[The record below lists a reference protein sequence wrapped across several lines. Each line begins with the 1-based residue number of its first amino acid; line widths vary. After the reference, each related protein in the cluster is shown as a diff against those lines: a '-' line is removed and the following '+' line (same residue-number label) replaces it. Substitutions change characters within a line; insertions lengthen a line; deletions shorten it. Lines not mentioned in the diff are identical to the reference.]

1 MIRNKIFIV
10 LTVQLF
16 ILFACVNLVFSAAL
30 SVAEQKKYK
39 QLIEGQG
46 LYTTDDNIEIF
57 TAHNFKNKLYGQKQA
72 WFIEFYN
79 SWCGFCQ
86 RFAPS
91 WKALGTDLRGWKDL
105 VGIGAIDCSD
115 EDNSPICREF
125 EILGYPTLRY
135 FHEHYLEAPKNLGT
149 DVKKG
154 EDMDALRR
162 NLVQQ
167 LLKEQ
172 QDGRAKCLPQ
182 LLPYTESSVNDIF
195 NGIDDKVQYAFVIV
209 EDKTNVSVE
218 VSMDLHK
225 VPEVI
230 IRSVKQENNDF
241 IQNYHIS
248 SYPKVL
254 VVNRFDKSV
263 VHFDNDITT
272 RETIL
277 KAIKDFLKP
286 KGIEISE
293 EKKDNLFKGKW
304 IENEVPDIAAL
315 LEARERQTLRQKVK
329 QMGDVVFQMDLET
342 ALRYSLKHEVAT
354 TKIIEGEKL
363 EALKKYLDVIVKYFP
378 TGRKGK
384 NFLEDLMTE
393 INSYG
398 ASVKGED
405 IANFI
410 RPSDNEDE
418 GIFSSPQQWLG
429 CSGSSPKYR
438 GYPCGMWT
446 MFHYLTVNAADQ
458 NRNKENANPREVL
471 EAMLGYIKNFFGC
484 ADCSKHFQEMAKK
497 NDLHGVS
504 ELNSSIIWLW
514 IAHNEVNKRLAGD
527 ATQDPEHPKIQFPS
541 QENCPKCRDGDKWNL
556 TEVLQYLRHMY
567 SSINVRYLG
576 SDTKVL
582 HDGLGTSSRSKRSTS
597 AWVIINRM
605 DVSMCFVL
613 YVVCFGLLVLIV
625 RQFLRKGYKKK
636 MYVHDLLG
644 KV

>member
-1 MIRNKIFIV
+1 MIDNKIFPIQFLIV
-10 LTVQLF
+10 C
-16 ILFACVNLVFSAAL
+16 ACVHLVYSAAL
-30 SVAEQKKYK
+30 SVNEQKKYK

-46 LYTTDDNIEIF
+46 LYTVDDNIEIF
-57 TAHNFKNKLYGQKQA
+57 TAQNFKNKLYGQKQV

-91 WKALGTDLRGWKDL
+91 WKALGTDVRGWKDL

-115 EDNSPICREF
+115 EDNASICREF

-135 FHEHYLEAPKNLGT
+135 FHEDYVEGAKNLGT

-162 NLVQQ
+162 NLVEQ

-172 QDGRAKCLPQ
+172 QDSRAKSLPP

-195 NGIDDKVQYAFVIV
+195 NGVADTVQFAFIIV
-209 EDKTNVSVE
+209 EDKTNTSVE
-218 VSMDLHK
+218 VALDLHK
-225 VPEVI
+225 VPEI
-230 IRSVKQENNDF
+230 LIRSVKRQENNDF
-241 IQNYHIS
+241 IQNYHIA

-254 VVNRFDKSV
+254 AVNRVDKSV
-263 VHFDNDITT
+263 EHFNNDIIT
-272 RETIL
+272 RDGIL

-293 EKKDNLFKGKW
+293 EKKENLFKGKW
-304 IENEVPDIAAL
+304 IENEIPDIAAL

-354 TKIIEGEKL
+354 TKRIDGEKL
-363 EALKKYLDVIVKYFP
+363 DALKMYLNVIVKYFP

-384 NFLEDLMTE
+384 NFLEDLLTE
-393 INSYG
+393 INSHG
-398 ASVKGED
+398 ASVMGVD

-429 CSGSSPKYR
+429 CSGSTGKYR

-458 NRNKENANPREVL
+458 NMNRENAKPREVL
-471 EAMLGYIKNFFGC
+471 EAMHAYIKNFFGC
-484 ADCSKHFQEMAKK
+484 ADCSKHFQAMAKK
-497 NDLHGVS
+497 NDLQSVS

-527 ATQDPEHPKIQFPS
+527 ATEDPEHPKIQFPS
-541 QENCPKCRDGDKWNL
+541 QQHCPKCRDGDKWNL

-582 HDGLGTSSRSKRSTS
+582 HDGLGSTSSRSKRSTS
-597 AWVIINRM
+597 WAIINSM

-613 YVVCFGLLVLIV
+613 YVVCFGLLVVIV